1 MSKITTENC
10 KNYLVNYY
18 EKKEINT
25 QELNS
30 YYNEVVS
37 LKNKILGYF
46 NNDDNKPKYRTKF

>member
-1 MSKITTENC
+1 MTNYSGKQITR
-10 KNYLVNYY
+10 
-18 EKKEINT
+18 T
-25 QELNS
+25 QQLNS